1 MSIPQKSRQYLLPA
15 GREGYKSLTITEAEV
30 PKLKAND
37 VLVKVHAASL
47 QYRDLAIANEFYG
60 GLNGREIV
68 PGSDMSGEVIAVG
81 QDVTDRKAGDRVC
94 ANFSPAHLY
103 GDPTA
108 ATMDAALGAVAPGVL
123 TEYRSFPS
131 ESLVRIPA
139 HFSYQQASTLPCA
152 AFTAYNALNGRGN
165 PIKAGDTVLVLG
177 TGGVSIWAL
186 QLAVTSGATVI
197 TTSSSDEKLKI
208 AEKTEKLGAKH
219 LINYRN
225 TPDWEEEVL
234 KITNGVGVDHV
245 VEVGGQGTMY
255 KSIKSVRFGG
265 GVYVIGIL
273 THGDIPQDI
282 FRLILDRAA
291 EVRGILIGSVAQ
303 FKDMVKPIEVS
314 PEKTTPVI
322 DKVFAFEDG
331 VAAFAH
337 LESQHQEKARRVR
350 SVGTVMG
357 TAIRGANTATVGHG
371 SKWFA
376 TVPRLCSRSTRPR
389 PASDRSF
396 HHTAPSSLRL

>member
-1 MSIPQKSRQYLLPA
+1 MSIPQKSRQYFLPA
-15 GREGYKSLTITEAEV
+15 GRKEGYKNLTITEVEV

-47 QYRDLAIANEFYG
+47 QYRDLSIANEFYG
-60 GLNGREIV
+60 PGLNGREIV

-81 QDVTDRKAGDRVC
+81 QDVTDWKAGDRVC
-94 ANFSPAHLY
+94 ANFSPAHLD
-103 GDPTA
+103 GDPTP
-108 ATMDAALGAVAPGVL
+108 ATMAAALGAVAPGVL

-152 AFTAYNALNGRGN
+152 ALTAYNALNGRGN
-165 PIKAGDTVLVLG
+165 PIKAGDTVLILG

-186 QLAVTSGATVI
+186 QFAVTSGATVI
-197 TTSSSDEKLKI
+197 ATSSSDEKLKI
-208 AEKTEKLGAKH
+208 AEKLGAKH

-265 GVYVIGIL
+265 GVYVIGVL
-273 THGDIPQDI
+273 THGDLPQDI

-291 EVRGILIGSVAQ
+291 EVRGILIGSVSQ
-303 FKDMVKPIEVS
+303 FKDMLRLIEAN

-337 LESQHQEKARRVR
+337 LESQKH
-350 SVGTVMG
+350 VGKVV
-357 TAIRGANTATVGHG
+357 IQV
-371 SKWFA
+371 SK
-376 TVPRLCSRSTRPR
+376 
-389 PASDRSF
+389 D
-396 HHTAPSSLRL
+396 